1 MKQNAIGITHNHIVA
16 VEWYGY
22 TLHFATHENLFAP
35 RGADRGSMAM
45 LRAVDWRAG
54 ERVLDLGCG
63 YGLVGICAAVT
74 PKVARVVMVDND
86 PLAVEFARRNVLQ
99 LEQGESSGK
108 GDGKDADKGNGSA
121 CAVLEVL
128 LGDGPGAVK
137 AGGLEGVGDF
147 TLILSNPPYH
157 TDFAVAKRF
166 IEQGFACLE
175 LGGRMMMVVKRL
187 AWYQNKM
194 SAIFGGVKVSE
205 LDGYFILTAE
215 KRTERPRFR
224 KQAEGIVMAEQNAG
238 AIPSK
243 TTKKHRKKVMAKR
256 GK

>member
-1 MKQNAIGITHNHIVA
+1 MKQNAIGTTHDHIVT
-16 VEWYGY
+16 VEWYGH

-35 RGADRGSMAM
+35 RGADRGSIAM
-45 LRAVDWRAG
+45 LRAVDWREG
-54 ERVLDLGCG
+54 EKVLDLGCG

-74 PKVARVVMVDND
+74 PGVTKAVMVDND
-86 PLAVEFARRNVLQ
+86 PLAVEFARRNILQ
-99 LEQGESSGK
+99 LEQGEGK
-108 GDGKDADKGNGSA
+108 GKGNGKDADNGNGNGNGSGSDSGNA
-121 CAVLEVL
+121 ALAVL
-128 LGDGPGAVK
+128 LGDGPGAVN
-137 AGGLEGVGDF
+137 AGGLGGVGGF

-166 IEQGFACLE
+166 IEQGFVCLE

-194 SAIFGGVKVSE
+194 SAVFGGVKVSE
-205 LDGYFILTAE
+205 MDGYFILTAE
-215 KRTERPRFR
+215 KRTERPLNVRS
-224 KQAEGIVMAEQNAG
+224 M
-238 AIPSK
+238 PPK